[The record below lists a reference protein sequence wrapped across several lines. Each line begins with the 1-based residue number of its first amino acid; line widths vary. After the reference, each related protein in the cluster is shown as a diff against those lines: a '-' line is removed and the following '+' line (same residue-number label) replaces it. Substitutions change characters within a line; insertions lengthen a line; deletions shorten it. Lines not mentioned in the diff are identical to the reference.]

1 MGRRHRQTGPC
12 REFDATFVSLEL
24 DLLWRLVA
32 FDAPPSRIHPN
43 DGFGQG
49 LTPCE
54 RIARHHGRERGSVR
68 NDDHETNPENRDGGY
83 SP

>member
-1 MGRRHRQTGPC
+1 V
-12 REFDATFVSLEL
+12 FDATVEILEL
-24 DLLWRLVA
+24 DLLLRLAVS
-32 FDAPPSRIHPN
+32 DMPPSRIHPT

-54 RIARHHGRERGSVR
+54 QVARHHGRERGSVR
-68 NDDHETNPENRDGGY
+68 NDDHETNPENRDEGY

>member
-12 REFDATFVSLEL
+12 RVFDATFVSLEL
-24 DLLWRLVA
+24 DLLERLVA
-32 FDAPPSRIHPN
+32 SDVPPSRIHPN
-43 DGFGQG
+43 DGLGQG

-68 NDDHETNPENRDGGY
+68 NDDHETNPENRDEGY